1 MTSPSNGSE
10 TRQTNYRAA
19 FTDNGS
25 AEEIERQLALAWATL
40 AAERDAFPRM
50 RRVTVLRPVIL

>member
-19 FTDNGS
+19 FTDSGS
-25 AEEIERQLALAWATL
+25 ADEIERQLALAWATL

>member
-19 FTDNGS
+19 FTDSGS
-25 AEEIERQLALAWATL
+25 TEEIERQLALAWATL